1 MFIHCWGT
9 RGYPPWIGNLQT
21 SISIFEVFTAAVSAT
36 KKKDLVSCPSLWP
49 WLLKR
54 ANRRRQWGPND
65 QPVGPEVWNAW
76 PVSSLGSKHG
86 LLQSYFKL
94 IQRGLH
100 MLTLPMAR
108 PMMRRGWGPQR
119 QFYLCTCL
127 QTENR
132 QILAE
137 LTLWYYDILC
147 SFHLLWSWYCWC
159 FLVRCICSCF
169 TVRSLKW
176 QVCV

>member
-1 MFIHCWGT
+1 MAWPIPIWRFLNMGGT
-9 RGYPPWIGNLQT
+9 PTLAPNRPCSVIGF
-21 SISIFEVFTAAVSAT
+21 SILSHPCLSIFGVPPHFRKPPYPSYFELFTAAVSAT

-76 PVSSLGSKHG
+76 PVCSLGSKHG

-119 QFYLCTCL
+119 QFHCGSCVLGMRKDYLHMSTDW
-127 QTENR
+127 E
-132 QILAE
+132 
-137 LTLWYYDILC
+137 
-147 SFHLLWSWYCWC
+147 
-159 FLVRCICSCF
+159 
-169 TVRSLKW
+169 
-176 QVCV
+176 